1 MWKKHPVE
9 VADKAS
15 AIVLQNHYGILIDLH
30 LASRAM
36 LNNALEPQYSANKP
50 FYDTQKYRYMV
61 WSDIA
66 FRLIAVVKERDDK
79 LWLTWF
85 QPWTETE
92 VALENVIEVAVTKWG
107 KSGIWQCLD

>member
-9 VADKAS
+9 VADKKS
-15 AIVLQNHYGILIDLH
+15 AIVLQNHYGVLIDLH
-30 LASRAM
+30 LTSRAM
-36 LNNALEPQYSANKP
+36 WNNTLEPQYRTDKL

-61 WSDIA
+61 WSEIA
-66 FRLIAVVKERDDK
+66 FRLIAVVEERDNK